1 MVASRV
7 RHREPREKGTTV
19 STSTVIVTG
28 MTCNHCVASVSE
40 EIGAIPGVTSVDVDL
55 ATGKV
60 VIDSTTDLDPRAV
73 ADAVEEAGYSVAG

>member
-1 MVASRV
+1 MVATRV
-7 RHREPREKGTTV
+7 GHREPREKGTSV

-73 ADAVEEAGYSVAG
+73 SDAVEEAGYSVAG

>member
-1 MVASRV
+1 M
-7 RHREPREKGTTV
+7 
-19 STSTVIVTG
+19 STSTVTVTG

-55 ATGKV
+55 TTGKV

-73 ADAVEEAGYSVAG
+73 SDAVEEAGYSVGG

>member
-1 MVASRV
+1 M
-7 RHREPREKGTTV
+7 

-73 ADAVEEAGYSVAG
+73 SDAVEEAGYSVAG